1 MSVMC
6 CLVGT
11 WSRAGG
17 GGVSLNHHKELEK
30 NYADYDNQDKL
41 NAPGPT

>member
-1 MSVMC
+1 MQCAVWWVRGAER
-6 CLVGT
+6 VGV
-11 WSRAGG
+11 
-17 GGVSLNHHKELEK
+17 GVSLNHHKELEK